1 METKIFNQDGKVIIN
16 VPALAVAFTTDEAF
30 RLMKL
35 FKKHIKEAD
44 EYNRILRGEER
55 EKRKTRS
62 DRRKK

>member
-30 RLMKL
+30 KLMKL

-44 EYNRILRGEER
+44 EYKRVER
-55 EKRKTRS
+55 ENKELEAASQKRRS
-62 DRRKK
+62 I